1 MKEKVLIKSERY
13 NVKYFL
19 IIMVLAGVIASG
31 VIFFSSYYMYINDYD
46 TYLEHQEKGSC
57 GSWYGRWEDC
67 WICEEFEEME
77 EYGTIPTKFNYAI
90 TQIFEYDFYF
100 IIPFVVCMLIGS
112 LIYFWLRSYE
122 LIITDKRICG
132 KVAWGKRV
140 DLPVDYVSSIST
152 TLILKGISVSTAS
165 GRISFR
171 LIKNMDEIYNVI
183 VNLLIER
190 QQVKVNNH
198 IIKNSKSD
206 KIGKIKDI

>member
-1 MKEKVLIKSERY
+1 MKEKVLIKSKRY

-31 VIFFSSYYMYINDYD
+31 FIFFSSYNMYINDYN
-46 TYLEHQEKGSC
+46 TYLEHQERGYC
-57 GSWYGRWEDC
+57 YIWDRWEDC
-67 WICEEFEEME
+67 YICEEFEEME
-77 EYGTIPTKFNYAI
+77 EHKTIPTKFDYAL
-90 TQIFEYDFYF
+90 TNIFEYDLYF
-100 IIPFVVCMLIGS
+100 IIPFVVLTLIGV

-122 LIITDKRICG
+122 LIVTDKRICG

-140 DLPVDYVSSIST
+140 DLPVDSVSSIAT
-152 TLILKGISVSTAS
+152 ILILKGISVSTTS

-171 LIKNMDEIYNVI
+171 FIKNVDDIYNVI

-190 QQVKVNNH
+190 QQEKVNNY
-198 IIKNSKSD
+198 IIEKSKND